1 MRPGRPARLG
11 LVTVL
16 ALLAAA
22 TAACGRPPPEG
33 AVEVTLADG
42 TQVAS
47 WGEGEYGVVLIADDG
62 EMAADWAALATEIA
76 ANRMAVV
83 ALDSAAADPDTL
95 AAAARW
101 LTDGGAE
108 RVATIAS
115 GDAGGTRLAEAA
127 GDGAAVDQLILISG
141 SLGDDQLAALGEP
154 PKLFIAA
161 EGDEAGSLGAE
172 QMTDAAAGAWN
183 AVLLVPGSDRGA
195 AILGGEGRDAL
206 IDGVVAR
213 LEERR

>member
-1 MRPGRPARLG
+1 
-11 LVTVL
+11 LVTLL
-16 ALLAAA
+16 ALLAGAV
-22 TAACGRPPPEG
+22 ACGTPPPEG
-33 AVEVTLADG
+33 AMEVTLADG

-62 EMAADWAALATEIA
+62 ETATDWAALATEIA

-83 ALDSAAADPDTL
+83 ALESSAADADTL

-115 GDAGGTRLAEAA
+115 GDAGGMRLAEAA
-127 GDGAAVDQLILISG
+127 GAGATVDQLILVSG
-141 SLGDDQLAALGEP
+141 SLGDEELAALGEP

-161 EGDEAGSLGAE
+161 EGDVSGSLEAE
-172 QMTDAAAGAWN
+172 RMTDAAAGAWN
-183 AVLLVPGSDRGA
+183 AVQLVPGSDRGA
-195 AILGGEGRDAL
+195 TILGGDGRDAL
-206 IDGVVAR
+206 IEGVVAR